1 MRLLPRLTRTSARSE
16 RGAAMVEFAL
26 IAPVL
31 FVLIFGIVDFGRA
44 LFLLNNL
51 TAAVREGAR
60 LAAVQD
66 DPTTG
71 ANQTA
76 VQNRVTA
83 YIQNFGGTAP
93 ATQPTVT
100 PNLGC
105 GSVCSV
111 TVTLTGYPFTAI
123 TPLGPLT
130 ALIGNQAGAITMPT
144 ISAVFR
150 WEGAAN

>member
-1 MRLLPRLTRTSARSE
+1 MRPFSRFAKRLARRE
-16 RGAAMVEFAL
+16 RGSAMVEFA
-26 IAPVL
+26 IVAPVL
-31 FVLIFGIVDFGRA
+31 FVLIFGMIDLGRA

-76 VQNRVTA
+76 VQNRVTG

-93 ATQPTVT
+93 TTQPTVT

-105 GSVCSV
+105 GNVCSV
-111 TVTLTGYPFTAI
+111 TVTLTGYPFVAI
-123 TPLGPLT
+123 TPLGPLS
-130 ALIGNQAGAITMPT
+130 ALIGTPVGAITMPT
-144 ISAVFR
+144 VSAVFR